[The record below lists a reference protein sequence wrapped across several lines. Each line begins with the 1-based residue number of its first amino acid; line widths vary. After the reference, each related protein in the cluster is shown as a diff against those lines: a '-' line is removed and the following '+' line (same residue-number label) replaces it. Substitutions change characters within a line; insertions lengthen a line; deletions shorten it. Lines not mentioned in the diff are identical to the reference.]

1 VNSVDIFEMKI
12 LGVLG
17 RQRRTAGNFLE
28 RAALLAAAPT
38 KASSDAAFR
47 GPLASSGAGAPG
59 GANQSSLAE
68 QEWNL
73 AHAGAVGG
81 GAGGVAGSGSAS
93 SRPARAGSTPGS
105 GGSVAR
111 SSRSAKAGLATGSQ
125 AAVVKLASFGAGSV
139 RAGALLN
146 YQSDKGE
153 LALERED
160 GTLVFGKE
168 AVDDLAAEWRG
179 EEGAREPSNDV
190 LSFTLTLSEAAT
202 SEQVREAL
210 GVALEGH
217 AFAWRMEE
225 TQAFVVMVAASAER
239 NESGRLERIYA
250 NEKSLARLHEKID
263 GALNMS
269 TSRSAERWTHGVEG
283 ATSELA
289 NLTKAG
295 KIAAETSAGLAIDE
309 AAGLLFRQKTRIDSA
324 ARPKGFNPNL
334 ELAKSWERGMR
345 SQGQRDFGHIILSA
359 KPGTDKEAFMD
370 AARATLAKEFSGHEY
385 VFVMHTNRRHI
396 HVHAAVRLTHAEGQ
410 KLNPRIADFG
420 RWRETLAEEAR
431 ERKIPMEA
439 VRRFDQ
445 AHAPGY
451 KLKDIRMVERGV
463 APEGVRRRVARVKN
477 KEIFRP
483 TREEGRAHARAAAQ
497 QWTDLGERQ
506 KSFGEL
512 PPLASGA
519 MRLYRAEPAAA
530 APDSHKTMIFNSDR
544 AIAEGVARQVAS
556 RLVLLDVPAARV
568 AEVLP
573 ARNRAEN
580 MYAVPVA
587 LGSLSQALERIDGA
601 AIFPFQRRAEAA
613 LEPISHRENSGERVR
628 RGDAAPSRRDVAT
641 MTEAREDIAATLTRI
656 SALLP
661 DGEEKAAFEIERRRL
676 VELSQDIIASQA
688 KVEANAARRAAERAA
703 KITKPEASERVQES
717 SSPIE
722 PPKASLDHSQPA
734 FDPKAV
740 SPDSASQGEDTQSQS
755 RAPQRVLSQEEEKQ
769 HQRDI
774 ENRDAFRR
782 REALK
787 TAARPERQLT
797 SEQEAR
803 QQLAI
808 ENRDAFLQREAQKS
822 AARPEHQRV
831 LSQEEEERR
840 QRAVA
845 SLSPEEKEQH
855 QRAIENRERFLQKQR
870 EKTED
875 ESEGES
881 M

>member
-309 AAGLLFRQKTRIDSA
+309 AAGLLFRQKTRVDSA

-345 SQGQRDFGHIILSA
+345 SQGQREFAHIILSA

-451 KLKDIRMVERGV
+451 RLKDIRMVERGV

-483 TREEGRAHARAAAQ
+483 TREEGRRHASAAAQ

-512 PPLASGA
+512 PPLAPGA

-530 APDSHKTMIFNSDR
+530 VPDSHKTMIFTSER
-544 AIAEGVARQVAS
+544 AIAEGVAQQVAS
-556 RLVLLDVPAARV
+556 RLVFLDVPAARA

-573 ARNRAEN
+573 ARNQTEN
-580 MYAVPVA
+580 MYAVPNA

-613 LEPISHRENSGERVR
+613 LEPVSHRENSGERVR
-628 RGDAAPSRRDVAT
+628 DAAPSKRSVET
-641 MTEAREDIAATLTRI
+641 MTEAREDITATLTRI
-656 SALLP
+656 SDLLP

-676 VELSQDIIASQA
+676 VELSQEIIVSQA
-688 KVEANAARRAAERAA
+688 KLEANAARRAAERDA
-703 KITKPEASERVQES
+703 KITKPNAPERVQES
-717 SSPIE
+717 RSPIE
-722 PPKASLDHSQPA
+722 PRQATSDHGQPA

-740 SPDSASQGEDTQSQS
+740 PPDSASQGEDAQS
-755 RAPQRVLSQEEEKQ
+755 RSHAPQRLLSQEEEEQ
-769 HQRDI
+769 HRRDVA
-774 ENRDAFRR
+774 NRDAFRQ

-787 TAARPERQLT
+787 TAARPEQQLT
-797 SEQEAR
+797 PEQKAR

-808 ENRDAFLQREAQKS
+808 ENREAFLQREARKS

-831 LSQEEEERR
+831 LSQEEEELR

-855 QRAIENRERFLQKQR
+855 QRDIENRERFLQKQR